1 MASVFNLRN
10 ATFTISDLAS
20 AHFISVIVGDG
31 NIVYEEKINRE
42 YLMNRGH
49 VYAVV
54 NGDDVPMDVSFDFW
68 WQYIRGTGG
77 SVTAE
82 DAIKG
87 VGAATN
93 WTTSDNDACAP
104 FCVDL
109 TILFTPLCTAE
120 PIESIILPYFRH
132 ESLNHDAKSRQISCK
147 GRCNA
152 IMATV
157 TRIAQG

>member
-10 ATFTISDLAS
+10 ATFTIADLAS
-20 AHFISVIVGDG
+20 AHSISVVVGDG

-68 WQYIRGTGG
+68 WQYIRGAGAA
-77 SVTAE
+77 VTVE
-82 DAIKG
+82 DALKR
-87 VGAATN
+87 VGNAAN
-93 WTTSDNDACAP
+93 WQSSDSDECAP
-104 FCVDL
+104 YCVDL
-109 TILFTPLCTAE
+109 NILFTPLCTAE
-120 PIESIILPYFRH
+120 PIESIELPYFRY
-132 ESLNHDAKSRQISCK
+132 ESLNHDAKARQISCK

-152 IMATV
+152 TMATV
-157 TRIAQG
+157 TRINQ

>member
-10 ATFTISDLAS
+10 ATFTISDYAS
-20 AHFISVIVGDG
+20 AHFIAVVIGDG

-77 SVTAE
+77 TVTVE
-82 DAIKG
+82 DALKQ
-87 VGAATN
+87 VGNASG
-93 WTTSDNDACAP
+93 WTSSDSDNCSP
-104 FCVDL
+104 YCVDL
-109 TILFTPLCTAE
+109 TILFTPLCLAE
-120 PIESIILPYFRH
+120 AIESVVLPYFRY
-132 ESLNHDAKSRQISCK
+132 ESLNHDAKARQISCK

-152 IMATV
+152 TMATV
-157 TRIAQG
+157 TRIAQ